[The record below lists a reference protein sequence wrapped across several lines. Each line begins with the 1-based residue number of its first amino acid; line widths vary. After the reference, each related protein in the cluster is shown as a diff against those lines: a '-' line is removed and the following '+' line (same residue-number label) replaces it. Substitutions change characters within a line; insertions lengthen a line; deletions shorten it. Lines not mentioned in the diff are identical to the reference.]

1 MRIFL
6 LLTSVIIANAF
17 FAQSKTEFTLTLK
30 DGNIVT
36 GTTKVSKVVLKTS
49 YGQLDVPIQN
59 VTSIELGIHPDDA
72 QKTDITNLAK
82 QLLNSNEEM
91 RSKAYTAL
99 TTLSQGAIPVLEE
112 VIATGTYEPSN
123 FTDFTLSSALN
134 ELKATHGISSNYK
147 INDVVMIDYEYNMG
161 GIYEFSNIELKT
173 EYGTL
178 TIPRDKIQKIDVTYF
193 DGDNN
198 GSKTFKLM
206 ASTHISSNTNGGW
219 LKTGI
224 MVRPGQTINITASG
238 EITLASLS
246 GNKYKPDGSIKNA
259 TSDSFVDSYNT
270 TSTYPTY
277 GNVVYKIGE
286 TGTSTRAGASYH
298 AKASQ
303 SGMLFISIHETVFNA
318 SNSGFYTV
326 AVSVK

>member
-1 MRIFL
+1 MKYILIFTL
-6 LLTSVIIANAF
+6 IISNWCL
-17 FAQSKTEFTLTLK
+17 AQSKTEFTLTLK

-36 GTTKVSKVVLKTS
+36 GTTKVSKVALKTS

-59 VTSIELGIHPDDA
+59 VTSIELGIHPDNT
-72 QKTDITNLAK
+72 QKTNITNLAK
-82 QLLNSNEEM
+82 QLLNSDVEM
-91 RSKAYTAL
+91 RSKAYAAL
-99 TTLSQGAIPVLEE
+99 TVLSQGAIPVLEE

-123 FTDFTLSSALN
+123 FSDFTLSNALN
-134 ELKATHGISSNYK
+134 ELKAVHGISSNYK
-147 INDVVMIDYEYNMG
+147 TNDVVMIDYEYNMG

-178 TIPRDKIQKIDVTYF
+178 TIPREKIQKIDVSYY
-193 DGDNN
+193 DGDTN
-198 GSKTFKLM
+198 GSKSFKLM

-224 MVRPGQTINITASG
+224 MVRAGQTINITASG
-238 EITLASLS
+238 EVTLASLS
-246 GNKYKPDGSIKNA
+246 GNKYKPDGSTKNA
-259 TSDSFVDSYNT
+259 TSDNFVDSYNT

-286 TGTSTRAGASYH
+286 IGASTRAGASLH
-298 AKASQ
+298 AKATQ

-318 SNSGFYTV
+318 SNAGFYNV
-326 AVSVK
+326 SVSVK